1 MAAET
6 NSNSVGS
13 TMYVITK
20 PSSKNYISNTIK
32 LSIHAQA
39 SIEQFCSHLIQR
51 LGQELVPG
59 SGIYISSAKLHS
71 IHSQC
76 DKSPKKLYLLLI
88 EAFFSE
94 ETLATSL
101 AHGSRTQTS
110 KAAGVLSKALNQDV
124 VKTLK
129 GKGIRQQPIQKNAHK
144 HDQK

>member
-1 MAAET
+1 MPSGNQDE
-6 NSNSVGS
+6 SEKY
-13 TMYVITK
+13 YVAGPGK
-20 PSSKNYISNTIK
+20 
-32 LSIHAQA
+32 
-39 SIEQFCSHLIQR
+39 
-51 LGQELVPG
+51 QELVPG

-129 GKGIRQQPIQKNAHK
+129 GKGIRQQPIQKTHTNMIRNDASNFCNHIAIMR
-144 HDQK
+144 

>member
-1 MAAET
+1 MQ
-6 NSNSVGS
+6 SGS
-13 TMYVITK
+13 QDESEKYYVAGPGK
-20 PSSKNYISNTIK
+20 
-32 LSIHAQA
+32 
-39 SIEQFCSHLIQR
+39 
-51 LGQELVPG
+51 QELVPG